1 MVTKHYRSR
10 MLYIHTRWFTLVA
23 NTEQWSN
30 LAIVENYSS
39 RFLEI
44 NLPALGNNPGHGR

>member
-10 MLYIHTRWFTLVA
+10 MLYIHTRRFTLVA

-39 RFLEI
+39 RF
-44 NLPALGNNPGHGR
+44 